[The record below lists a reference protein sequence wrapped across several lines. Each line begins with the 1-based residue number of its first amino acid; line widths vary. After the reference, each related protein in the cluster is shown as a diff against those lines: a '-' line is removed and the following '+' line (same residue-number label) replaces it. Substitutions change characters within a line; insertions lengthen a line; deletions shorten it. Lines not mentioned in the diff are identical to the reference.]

1 MNSIRRRGPNNYY
14 DTKRRCLVY
23 NGDHGDDAD
32 DAYDGDDNDDDYQR
46 AMSKWA
52 GPDYKGR

>member
-1 MNSIRRRGPNNYY
+1 MNSIRRRRPNNYY

-23 NGDHGDDAD
+23 NCDNAEDAGDR
-32 DAYDGDDNDDDYQR
+32 DDNDDDYQR